1 MRFLLFPISILSLVL
16 TGAIFG
22 FFFAW
27 VCSTMWGLDQID
39 PNVAID
45 AMQAMNASVRNAT
58 FAPVFFGT
66 PVALLL
72 TTIIAWKS
80 GATQSAIWFAIAGV
94 VYFAG
99 GLILTMQINVPMNE
113 ALGALTTPLEAAEA
127 KRVWTDYSSVWQFWN
142 QARTVAS
149 GVALTCVGLGL
160 AALSHRRR

>member
-1 MRFLLFPISILSLVL
+1 MRFLLFPMSLLSLLL

-39 PNVAID
+39 PNVAIE
-45 AMQAMNASVRNAT
+45 AMQAMNTSVRNAV
-58 FAPVFFGT
+58 FAPAFFGT

-72 TTIIAWKS
+72 TTVIAWKS
-80 GATQSAIWFAIAGV
+80 GATRSAIWFGLAGV

-113 ALGALTTPLEAAEA
+113 TLGALSTPLAPEEA
-127 KRVWTDYSSVWQFWN
+127 KRIWSDYSSVWQLWN

-149 GVALTCVGLGL
+149 GVALAGVGLGL
-160 AALSHRRR
+160 AALPHRRA